1 MTSIATT
8 LTLATVATLAAACA
22 SAPPAL
28 PAGVTAGRF
37 VPMECAENRQFQVRV
52 SEDGKSARVRALH
65 GSAELERTADGLY
78 AADGYTLRLA
88 GEGAISLDH
97 DGKSQGRGCK
107 PRG

>member
-1 MTSIATT
+1 MTSFAAA
-8 LTLATVATLAAACA
+8 LTLAAVATLTVACA
-22 SAPPAL
+22 APPPAL
-28 PAGVTAGRF
+28 PAGLTAGRF
-37 VPMECAENRQFQVRV
+37 VPMECAENRQFQVRI

-65 GSAELERTADGLY
+65 GSAELDRTADGIFV
-78 AADGYTLRLA
+78 ADGYTLRLA